1 MCRWIFLIAFDCDLS
16 DQPTHYLTL
25 RPKSFI
31 CERYLR
37 LLYSSNIYITYIYIY
52 AIYSIYILSMYVC
65 IQHIYD
71 YICVCIY

>member
-31 CERYLR
+31 CECVILGY
-37 LLYSSNIYITYIYIY
+37 YIHQIYTSHIYICYIQYIHIIHVCMY
-52 AIYSIYILSMYVC
+52 TAYI
-65 IQHIYD
+65 
-71 YICVCIY
+71 